1 MVARLCAFVIWA
13 LVAAVAVFWGLRL
26 GARAPETPPN
36 AVAAGDSPAL
46 RGDLARLLGAPP
58 IAVAA
63 EEITPEAASRFKLV
77 GVMAPK
83 GTVAASANPPTRGV
97 ALIAVDGKPP
107 KAYAVGARLDGD
119 LVLQSVSLRTASIG
133 TAQGASAMKLEL
145 PPLTPAAT
153 GTLPLMNGQNAGTLP
168 PPVFN
173 PVSPLPT
180 LSPGNHGPAIRPPM
194 QVPQGQMPAM
204 AQPPIGLP
212 INEATPQN

>member
-13 LVAAVAVFWGLRL
+13 LVAAIAVFWGLRL

-46 RGDLARLLGAPP
+46 RGDLTRLLGAPP
-58 IAVAA
+58 VAA
-63 EEITPEAASRFKLV
+63 AQVEITPEAASRFKLV

-83 GTVAASANPPTRGV
+83 GAAAATANPNARGV

-107 KAYAVGARLDGD
+107 KAYAVGSRLDGE

-145 PPLTPAAT
+145 PPLAAAAT
-153 GTLPLMNGQNAGTLP
+153 GTLPMMSGQNAGALP

-173 PVSPLPT
+173 PVSPGQAMRPQMQ
-180 LSPGNHGPAIRPPM
+180 PQMQAPVMPAP
-194 QVPQGQMPAM
+194 PQGLPSNTPI
-204 AQPPIGLP
+204 QPD
-212 INEATPQN
+212 

>member
-13 LVAAVAVFWGLRL
+13 LVAAIAVFWGLRL

-46 RGDLARLLGAPP
+46 RGDLTRLLGAPP
-58 IAVAA
+58 VAA
-63 EEITPEAASRFKLV
+63 AAVEITPEAASRFKLV

-83 GTVAASANPPTRGV
+83 GAAVKSNPNARGV

-107 KAYAVGARLDGD
+107 KAYAVGARLDGE

-145 PPLTPAAT
+145 PPLAAPAT
-153 GTLPLMNGQNAGTLP
+153 GTLPMMSGQNAGALP
-168 PPVFN
+168 PPTFN
-173 PVSPLPT
+173 PVSPLPMMNPG
-180 LSPGNHGPAIRPPM
+180 SPGQPIRPQMQAPQM
-194 QVPQGQMPAM
+194 QVPAMP
-204 AQPPIGLP
+204 QPPQGLP
-212 INEATPQN
+212 SNAPIQPD